1 MKTRGRPRTFDD
13 DAALEQ
19 AMLTF
24 WEHGYESSG
33 IADLAEAMGIGV
45 SSLYATFGGK
55 EDLFL
60 AALDRYQEHR
70 GRYTKSTMEDA
81 GTARQ
86 AFTSLFETA
95 AVELTRPD
103 QPRGCM
109 LALALP
115 TCSPEV
121 ESLRMHMNERRGRSL
136 ERFRQRLR
144 AALDEGELPSGTN
157 VASLAQ
163 FFITTLQGMSIQA
176 RSGAT
181 RSQLRQVGH
190 VAMSVWPVVEQ
201 PEPTL

>member
-1 MKTRGRPRTFDD
+1 MKTRGRPRTFNSDT
-13 DAALEQ
+13 ALDQ

-33 IADLAEAMGIGV
+33 IDDLAHAMGIGV

-55 EDLFL
+55 EELFL

-70 GRYTKSTMEDA
+70 GRYTKSTMED
-81 GTARQ
+81 GSTARQ
-86 AFTSLFETA
+86 AFTGLFEAA

-115 TCSPEV
+115 TCSPAV
-121 ESLRMHMNERRGRSL
+121 EALRMQMNERRGRSM

-144 AALDEGELPSGTN
+144 TALADGELPHGTN

-181 RSQLRQVGH
+181 RAQLRQVGQ
-190 VAMSVWPVVEQ
+190 VAMSVWPASEQ
-201 PEPTL
+201 AESST

>member
-1 MKTRGRPRTFDD
+1 MKARGRPRTFDSD
-13 DAALEQ
+13 TALEQ

-33 IADLAEAMGIGV
+33 IDDLAHAMGIGV

-55 EDLFL
+55 EELFL
-60 AALDRYQEHR
+60 ASLDRYQEHR
-70 GRYTKSTMEDA
+70 GRYTKSTMEGS

-86 AFTSLFETA
+86 AFTDLFETA
-95 AVELTRPD
+95 AVELTRTD

-121 ESLRMHMNERRGRSL
+121 ESLRLHMNERRGQSL
-136 ERFRQRLR
+136 KRFRQRLR
-144 AALDEGELPSGTN
+144 AAVAEGELPPGTN
-157 VASLAQ
+157 VAALAQ

-181 RSQLRQVGH
+181 RTQLRHVGH
-190 VAMSVWPVVEQ
+190 VALSVWPAHKA
-201 PEPTL
+201 